1 MIDLTFAKCCGNCIH
16 SSRPKKPE
24 DHAAHYDVAKTE
36 RWCYKHNCY
45 ITRETVCDEF
55 EQDNKKGGVPAAK
68 RILKFNQKLRK
79 YNELRDRAQKLGV
92 TEIQGSEHIYVLKD
106 NKWYYKYH
114 GWRWEGSYW
123 AIRCKDRDAEDQ
135 LKEIEK
141 KLNEIEVA
149 L

>member
-1 MIDLTFAKCCGNCIH
+1 MIDLTFAKCCGNCVH

-68 RILKFNQKLRK
+68 RILKFNQKLQK
-79 YNELRDRAQKLGV
+79 YNELRDKAKELGV
-92 TEIQGSEHIYVLKD
+92 VEIQGSEHIYVLRD

-123 AIRCKDRDAEDQ
+123 AIRCKNRDAEEQ
-135 LKEIEK
+135 LNEIEK
-141 KLNEIEVA
+141 KLNEIGVV

>member
-1 MIDLTFAKCCGNCIH
+1 MTDLTFAKCCGNCVH

-68 RILKFNQKLRK
+68 RILKFNKKLKK
-79 YNELRDRAQKLGV
+79 YNELRDKAQRLGI
-92 TEIQGSEHIYVLKD
+92 TEVPGSDCIYKLKD
-106 NKWYYKYH
+106 NKWYYKYTN
-114 GWRWEGSYW
+114 WSSTTYW
-123 AIRCKDRDAEDQ
+123 SISCKDKDAEKQ
-135 LKEIEK
+135 LKEIEQ

>member
-1 MIDLTFAKCCGNCIH
+1 MDLTFAKCCGSCIH
-16 SSRPKKPE
+16 SNKPKKPS

-55 EQDNKKGGVPAAK
+55 EQENKKGGVPAAK
-68 RILKFNQKLRK
+68 RIFKFNQKLQK
-79 YNELRDRAQKLGV
+79 YNELRDKANQFGV
-92 TEIQGSEHIYVLKD
+92 MEIQGSLCIYALRD
-106 NKWYYKYH
+106 NKWYYKYAYS
-114 GWRWEGSYW
+114 GSGYYW
-123 AIRCKDRDAEDQ
+123 AIRCKDRDTEEQ
-135 LKEIEK
+135 LKEIEN

>member
-1 MIDLTFAKCCGNCIH
+1 MIDLTFAKCCGNCVH

-36 RWCYKHNCY
+36 RWCYKHCCY

-68 RILKFNQKLRK
+68 RILKFNQKLKK
-79 YNELRDRAQKLGV
+79 YNELRDRAKELCV
-92 TEIQGSEHIYVLKD
+92 TEVQGSECTYALRND
-106 NKWYYKYH
+106 KWYYKYTLWKD
-114 GWRWEGSYW
+114 GNYW
-123 AIRCKDRDAEDQ
+123 AIRCKDRDAEGQ
-135 LKEIEK
+135 LQEIEK

-149 L
+149 V

>member
-1 MIDLTFAKCCGNCIH
+1 MINLTFAKCCGNCVH

-79 YNELRDRAQKLGV
+79 YNELRDKAQKLGI
-92 TEIQGSEHIYVLKD
+92 TEVQGSEHIYVLRD
-106 NKWYYKYH
+106 NKWYYKYI

-123 AIRCKDRDAEDQ
+123 AIRCKDKDAEKQ
-135 LKEIEK
+135 LQEIEQ

>member
-1 MIDLTFAKCCGNCIH
+1 MTDLTFAKCCGNCIH

-68 RILKFNQKLRK
+68 RILKFHQKLQK
-79 YNELRDRAQKLGV
+79 YNELRDRANQLGI
-92 TEIQGSEHIYVLKD
+92 TEIQGSEHIYVLRD

-114 GWRWEGSYW
+114 GWRGEGSCW
-123 AIRCKDRDAEDQ
+123 AIRCKDRDAEKQ
-135 LKEIEK
+135 LNEIEK

-149 L
+149 V

>member
-36 RWCYKHNCY
+36 RWCYKHCCY

-68 RILKFNQKLRK
+68 RILKFNQKLQK
-79 YNELRDRAQKLGV
+79 YNELRDKAQRLGV
-92 TEIQGSEHIYVLKD
+92 TEVQGSDCIYALKND
-106 NKWYYKYH
+106 KWYYRYT
-114 GWRWEGSYW
+114 GWQGASYW
-123 AIRCKDRDAEDQ
+123 AIRCKDKDAEKQ
-135 LKEIEK
+135 LNEIEK
-141 KLNEIEVA
+141 KLNEIEVT